1 MLKSF
6 NSANRGRRAWDTAG
20 ILRIVVGV
28 LLVASVVATGLVL
41 WPPGGSAEDLDR
53 QLTSLTAQ
61 VASRTRQLEQ
71 SKLHA
76 ASIDRGRSEGDQFL
90 TDYFLASR
98 TASSTVVSE
107 LDNAASVAKITPREH
122 AYNLEPIEGSD
133 TLMRMSVTASYEG
146 TYANLLRFVHELDRS
161 PRLIIIESLTAAPM
175 QGSEQLTVSLKLDTF
190 VRDDGSG
197 TGVGAAGQ

>member
-6 NSANRGRRAWDTAG
+6 SNANRGRRAWDTAG
-20 ILRIVVGV
+20 MLRIVVGV
-28 LLVASVVATGLVL
+28 LLLASVIATGLVL

-61 VASRTRQLEQ
+61 VAARTRQLEQ

-107 LDNAASVAKITPREH
+107 LDNAASVAKISPREH

-197 TGVGAAGQ
+197 MGAGAAGQ